1 MHSENMLEHIFLNAA
16 ALLSDAT
23 SFHRCEGLDCILISS
38 SLDGFYILEMLSL
51 ESVSI
56 KSMQGQKA

>member
-23 SFHRCEGLDCILISS
+23 SFHRCEGLDCLISS
-38 SLDGFYILEMLSL
+38 YLDGFYILEMLSL